1 MLNGAFGQYL
11 NGILELLSKFET
23 KDDIWCSGLK
33 LFEMMFL
40 KFELLS
46 SQTTL
51 NFLKERLWFVCF
63 ICIH

>member
-23 KDDIWCSGLK
+23 KDDIWCNGLK

-40 KFELLS
+40 KFELLRK
-46 SQTTL
+46 
-51 NFLKERLWFVCF
+51 LKKQ
-63 ICIH
+63 